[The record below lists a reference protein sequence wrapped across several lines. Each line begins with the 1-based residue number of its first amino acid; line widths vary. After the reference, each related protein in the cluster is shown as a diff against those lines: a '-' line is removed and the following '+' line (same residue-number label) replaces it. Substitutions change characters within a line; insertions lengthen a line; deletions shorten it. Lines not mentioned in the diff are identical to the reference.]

1 MEQINST
8 RSFQTC
14 AFYNFMDRSS
24 FLMIQNSTVGCSI
37 PYSAQRYP
45 NPIPNLFIV
54 TAIARRS
61 VSKDFDKLYFW
72 FPSGSL
78 SVSVNIISSQSVTSR
93 SREFVIL
100 FDGIGTGM
108 GKIWYRKKSRNRS
121 RKNLVPKKSRNRP
134 RKKIGNEKV
143 SELVTEIF
151 GLSLET
157 FRSED
162 FPT

>member
-24 FLMIQNSTVGCSI
+24 FLMIDCLQNSTVGCSI

-72 FPSGSL
+72 FSSGSL
-78 SVSVNIISSQSVTSR
+78 SVSVNISSSQSVTSR
-93 SREFVIL
+93 SREFP
-100 FDGIGTGM
+100 FPGICHF
-108 GKIWYRKKSRNRS
+108 IWWYRNRYG
-121 RKNLVPKKSRNRP
+121 KNLVPKKVLVSVS
-134 RKKIGNEKV
+134 KIYGTGTKSIRIV
-143 SELVTEIF
+143 
-151 GLSLET
+151 
-157 FRSED
+157 
-162 FPT
+162 